1 MARKLPTSVALLRQL
16 QFAGIAGRKAL
27 LDRIADVY
35 GAGFARSIAE
45 AADAARAE
53 AEKDAAA
60 EVMDHAGRR

>member
-16 QFAGIAGRKAL
+16 RFTGIAGRKAL

-53 AEKDAAA
+53 AEKAAA
-60 EVMDHAGRR
+60 EVINHAGRR